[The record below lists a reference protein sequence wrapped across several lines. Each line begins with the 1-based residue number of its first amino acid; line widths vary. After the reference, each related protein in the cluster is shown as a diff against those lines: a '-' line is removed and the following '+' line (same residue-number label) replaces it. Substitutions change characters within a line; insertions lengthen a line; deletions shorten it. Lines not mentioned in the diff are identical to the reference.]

1 MKKYTPSVK
10 NNNAVKEEL
19 CSEMKGLLYRIE
31 KGKYD
36 RRLDRDGVRDVY
48 DTLKLSYENLEN
60 LIFTGEEDLAL
71 VSERVMGSLTALRK
85 ALDGELR
92 SHVTAAADDLQY
104 YLDSFTSIADGEI
117 DALDEAEIKAK
128 KLSWSKRR
136 LYAKLDELKSIKD
149 TFTEQ
154 EKRLEGEI
162 TGLERDL
169 AELENKMIAEDNE
182 RVINELFRKISALKS
197 KLDMLNVRRSNYS
210 ACFGVLDII
219 YANAS
224 EILAAG
230 QFSMEET
237 AKAKVLLN
245 LGKLRAVVSEP
256 DKAIGILKVMEKD
269 IKEISAK
276 VRSMDE
282 KVFGLNTG
290 ETSVTDSAMAYKAE
304 LMRKA
309 REKAANAEN
318 LENLERGT
326 MTAGAATA
334 HKEEN

>member
-10 NNNAVKEEL
+10 NNNAMKEEL

-36 RRLDRDGVRDVY
+36 RQLDRDSVREIY

-60 LIFTGEEDLAL
+60 IIFTGDEDLAI
-71 VSERVMGSLTALRK
+71 VSKRAMDSLISLRK
-85 ALDGELR
+85 ALEQDLF
-92 SHVTAAADDLQY
+92 SHVTEAADNLQY
-104 YLDSFTSIADGEI
+104 YLDSFTSIANGEI

-154 EKRLEGEI
+154 EKRLEDEI

-169 AELENKMIAEDNE
+169 AELENKMISEDNE

-224 EILAAG
+224 EILVAG
-230 QFSMEET
+230 EFSFEET
-237 AKAKVLLN
+237 AKAKALLN
-245 LGKLRAVVSEP
+245 LGKLRAVASEP
-256 DKAIGILKVMEKD
+256 DKAIGVLKIMEKD
-269 IKEISAK
+269 IKEISVK
-276 VRSMDE
+276 VKSMDE
-282 KVFGLNTG
+282 KVFGLNSG
-290 ETSVTDSAMAYKAE
+290 ETSVTDSAMAYKAD
-304 LMRKA
+304 LMRKK
-309 REKAANAEN
+309 REKEVNAEN
-318 LENLERGT
+318 LEALECGNLT
-326 MTAGAATA
+326 KISN
-334 HKEEN
+334 KEEN

>member
-1 MKKYTPSVK
+1 
-10 NNNAVKEEL
+10 
-19 CSEMKGLLYRIE
+19 
-31 KGKYD
+31 
-36 RRLDRDGVRDVY
+36 
-48 DTLKLSYENLEN
+48 
-60 LIFTGEEDLAL
+60 
-71 VSERVMGSLTALRK
+71 
-85 ALDGELR
+85 
-92 SHVTAAADDLQY
+92 
-104 YLDSFTSIADGEI
+104 
-117 DALDEAEIKAK
+117 
-128 KLSWSKRR
+128 
-136 LYAKLDELKSIKD
+136 
-149 TFTEQ
+149 
-154 EKRLEGEI
+154 
-162 TGLERDL
+162 
-169 AELENKMIAEDNE
+169 MIAEDNE

>member
-85 ALDGELR
+85 ALDGELL
-92 SHVTAAADDLQY
+92 SHVTEAADDLQY
-104 YLDSFTSIADGEI
+104 YLDSFTSIANGEI

-162 TGLERDL
+162 AGL
-169 AELENKMIAEDNE
+169 E

>member
-85 ALDGELR
+85 ALDGELL
-92 SHVTAAADDLQY
+92 SHVTEAADDLQY
-104 YLDSFTSIADGEI
+104 YLDSFTSIANGEI

-169 AELENKMIAEDNE
+169 AELESKMIAEDNE

-219 YANAS
+219 YINAS

-237 AKAKVLLN
+237 TKAKVFLN
-245 LGKLRAVVSEP
+245 LGKLRAVASEP
-256 DKAIGILKVMEKD
+256 DKAIGILNAMEED
-269 IKEISAK
+269 IKRIRINVHIIDK
-276 VRSMDE
+276 

-290 ETSVTDSAMAYKAE
+290 ETSVTDSAMAHKAE
-304 LMRKA
+304 LMRKD
-309 REKAANAEN
+309 REKAANREN

-326 MTAGAATA
+326 MTAGAATTN
-334 HKEEN
+334 KEEK

>member
-1 MKKYTPSVK
+1 
-10 NNNAVKEEL
+10 
-19 CSEMKGLLYRIE
+19 
-31 KGKYD
+31 
-36 RRLDRDGVRDVY
+36 
-48 DTLKLSYENLEN
+48 
-60 LIFTGEEDLAL
+60 
-71 VSERVMGSLTALRK
+71 
-85 ALDGELR
+85 
-92 SHVTAAADDLQY
+92 
-104 YLDSFTSIADGEI
+104 
-117 DALDEAEIKAK
+117 
-128 KLSWSKRR
+128 
-136 LYAKLDELKSIKD
+136 
-149 TFTEQ
+149 
-154 EKRLEGEI
+154 
-162 TGLERDL
+162 
-169 AELENKMIAEDNE
+169 MIAEDNE

-290 ETSVTDSAMAYKAE
+290 ETSV
-304 LMRKA
+304 
-309 REKAANAEN
+309 N
-318 LENLERGT
+318 
-326 MTAGAATA
+326 
-334 HKEEN
+334 

>member
-85 ALDGELR
+85 ALDGELLSR
-92 SHVTAAADDLQY
+92 VTEAADDLQY
-104 YLDSFTSIADGEI
+104 YLDSFTSIANGEI

-162 TGLERDL
+162 AGLERDL

-256 DKAIGILKVMEKD
+256 DKAIGILKIMEKD

-276 VRSMDE
+276 VKSMDE

-326 MTAGAATA
+326 MTAGAAAA

>member
-1 MKKYTPSVK
+1 
-10 NNNAVKEEL
+10 
-19 CSEMKGLLYRIE
+19 
-31 KGKYD
+31 
-36 RRLDRDGVRDVY
+36 
-48 DTLKLSYENLEN
+48 
-60 LIFTGEEDLAL
+60 
-71 VSERVMGSLTALRK
+71 
-85 ALDGELR
+85 
-92 SHVTAAADDLQY
+92 
-104 YLDSFTSIADGEI
+104 
-117 DALDEAEIKAK
+117 
-128 KLSWSKRR
+128 
-136 LYAKLDELKSIKD
+136 
-149 TFTEQ
+149 
-154 EKRLEGEI
+154 
-162 TGLERDL
+162 
-169 AELENKMIAEDNE
+169 
-182 RVINELFRKISALKS
+182 
-197 KLDMLNVRRSNYS
+197 
-210 ACFGVLDII
+210 
-219 YANAS
+219 
-224 EILAAG
+224 
-230 QFSMEET
+230 MEET